1 MSHDSNEVVIADVVY
16 QGGLNRRYL
25 RVQDL
30 QRLQHAKFTGR
41 RIVEG
46 MYAGRHASAQ
56 RGQSVEFRDYREYM
70 PGDEMNAVDWKVY
83 ARSDRLFIKLFENQV
98 EMTVHLLVDG
108 SASMAYRGH
117 RSKDKLSKF
126 DQACHLA
133 AAIAFLVTKQN
144 DRVSVSYAKEG
155 LFGFRRASNSMRDL
169 LALLHEMETV
179 RLAGQSQ
186 IGTAL
191 KDLVG
196 NCGRRDLF
204 VIFSDL
210 LEDREELLK
219 SISICRSRGGEVI
232 VFHVLHDDEV
242 NLPTVDNGLFIDSEN
257 GNRIRLNIRDVRE
270 EYEKRIQEFLAGWD
284 LACKGHGVDYNR
296 VLTSDHYY
304 EVLERYMFRRAAR
317 RV

>member
-1 MSHDSNEVVIADVVY
+1 

-242 NLPTVDNGLFIDSEN
+242 TLPTVDNGLFIDSEN